1 MYKFYV
7 VEVQKSE
14 DTHFAYLVHE
24 ASDENL
30 ETAKM
35 KAESAYHQ
43 VLAAAAISNLPAHSA
58 IMFSSE
64 GTPIMNQCYH
74 HAQAEEQSEE

>member
-7 VEVQKSE
+7 MEIQKSD
-14 DTHFAYLVHE
+14 DTHFAHLVHE
-24 ASDENL
+24 ASDDDYD
-30 ETAKM
+30 AARM
-35 KAESAYHQ
+35 KVESVYHQ

-64 GTPIMNQCYH
+64 GIPMMYQCYH